1 MSWREPILPI
11 ADVVLRVPPLFVM
24 DSVLNGSFFTLPII
38 TTSIP
43 LLTIAVSV
51 SFIAALALFC
61 LSAKQLLDV
70 YNYLVSTAILCVS
83 AWWNLQYLVESK
95 ASLADQPEATG
106 AWYLINKMTVI
117 SASHSENG
125 NQQRGNFGMNFAIQ
139 LSLALIFVLLR
150 SQGPLFR
157 MMRNSPMGVSMFQGS
172 VYISLTLPI
181 ICGAEV
187 GLSWQLPLLAVGLP
201 TVYMLVELFL
211 YYPYIVRSL
220 SDGYSLGSQAIRT
233 YGIQVFIEGQWI
245 RLHIPVVLQTFW
257 LTRCACHVVFY
268 AWVEMYETYL
278 ESGEIDY
285 FNADLWT
292 VVGKQ
297 SLIRGCE
304 TIIAVL
310 GLTSLVSYI
319 AHYIGIFM
327 AFCICSNNEEDKNM
341 GTVSAILFFILA
353 LQTGLTS
360 LEPEKRLVRLYR
372 NFCLLFTALL
382 HFVHSM
388 VNPLLLSLSAS
399 RNQSVSRHVRVLT
412 MCLFL
417 VIFPAWLL
425 FYLWSDNSVSTWLL
439 AVTAFSVEVI
449 IKVAFSLMVY
459 LLFLIDAYR
468 DGFWEKLDDYVYY
481 VKSAGSTIEFLFGIF
496 LFCNGGW
503 IMIFE
508 SGGTIRAIMM
518 CIHAYFNIWLQAKKG
533 WQIFIKRRTA
543 VQKINSL
550 PEASR
555 EQLEEV
561 NDICAICYSE
571 LNSARITRCRHFFHG
586 VCLRK
591 WLYVQDRCPLCH
603 ELIYAPEQNELD
615 SPSSPDGSRAGS
627 EGGEQRLP
635 AGRRDENNTP
645 AESEQRETEEEE
657 EEETSWEDFELEE
670 EVVIAQAE
678 LILAQHFSDHMQSSG
693 ADEECVRTDTPV
705 ILGHSSHTDSTPP
718 SSSLEYVQ
726 GMASS
731 PGTGNTA
738 SSHLNTQTERS
749 NDHLKTDINT
759 QYNTDGSIS

>member
-1 MSWREPILPI
+1 MRG
-11 ADVVLRVPPLFVM
+11 LFL
-24 DSVLNGSFFTLPII
+24 S
-38 TTSIP
+38 
-43 LLTIAVSV
+43 LTAFV
-51 SFIAALALFC
+51 AALGLFC

-70 YNYLVSTAILCVS
+70 YNYMVSTAILCVS

-95 ASLADQPEATG
+95 SSMSDHTETGG
-106 AWYLINKMTVI
+106 AWYLINKMTII
-117 SASHSENG
+117 STPHSSTGSQE
-125 NQQRGNFGMNFAIQ
+125 RGNFGMNFAIQ

-157 MMRNSPMGVSMFQGS
+157 MMRNNPMGVSMFQGS

-211 YYPYIVRSL
+211 YYPSIVRSL

-233 YGIQVFIEGQWI
+233 YGVQVFIEGQWI
-245 RLHIPVVLQTFW
+245 RLHIPVVLQSFW
-257 LTRCACHVVFY
+257 LTRCACHIVFF

-278 ESGEIDY
+278 GTGEIDY

-297 SLIRGCE
+297 ALIRGCE

-459 LLFLIDAYR
+459 LLFMIDAYR

-555 EQLEEV
+555 TQLEEV

-571 LNSARITRCRHFFHG
+571 LNSARITRCHHFFHG

-603 ELIYAPEQNELD
+603 ELIYAPEPREPN
-615 SPSSPDGSRAGS
+615 SPSSQDGSM
-627 EGGEQRLP
+627 
-635 AGRRDENNTP
+635 
-645 AESEQRETEEEE
+645 AESEANEQRHPAGERDEPNAPAERQMEEE
-657 EEETSWEDFELEE
+657 EEETSWEDFELDVEE
-670 EVVIAQAE
+670 EAIIAQAE
-678 LILAQHFSDHMQSSG
+678 LILAQHFSDHVQPSA
-693 ADEECVRTDTPV
+693 ADEQSLRTDTPV
-705 ILGHSSHTDSTPP
+705 VLGDFGDKDLAHP
-718 SSSLEYVQ
+718 SSSQYHEQ
-726 GMASS
+726 GVTSS
-731 PGTGNTA
+731 PDTGNMP
-738 SSHLNTQTERS
+738 SSRLHSQTESS
-749 NDHLKTDINT
+749 NDHFETDVNT
-759 QYNTDGSIS
+759 QHIPDDSIS